1 MIKRVI
7 ILTLILLGIGTSI
20 DAQQTLTNTTTFR
33 TPFAYEQIT
42 IDGTAGGIALTSA
55 TYNPVVTDSPA
66 SLTRAELAII
76 NCQVA
81 QLRYRVDLVAAPTSS
96 VGMTFNAGEEK
107 LIYGFT
113 AISQF
118 RGIRTTATSAVCDVT
133 YYRNRQ

>member
-1 MIKRVI
+1 MKK
-7 ILTLILLGIGTSI
+7 ILITTLIVLGFASNIS
-20 DAQQTLTNTTTFR
+20 AQQDLLQNIRFR
-33 TPFAYEQIT
+33 TPFAYEQVT
-42 IDGTAGGIALTSA
+42 IDATAGGIALTAA

-66 SLTRAELAII
+66 SMTRAELAVI

-81 QLRYRVDLVAAPTSS
+81 QLRYRVDLVAAVTAS

>member
-1 MIKRVI
+1 MKK
-7 ILTLILLGIGTSI
+7 ILITTLIVLGFASSI
-20 DAQQTLTNTTTFR
+20 SAQQDLLQNIRFR
-33 TPFAYEQIT
+33 TPFAYEQVT
-42 IDGTAGGIALTSA
+42 IDATVGGIALTAA

-66 SLTRAELAII
+66 SMTRAELAVI

-81 QLRYRVDLVAAPTSS
+81 QLRYRVDLVAAVTAS

>member
-1 MIKRVI
+1 MKRLV
-7 ILTLILLGIGTSI
+7 ILTLVILGFASKI
-20 DAQQTLTNTTTFR
+20 DAQQDLTQTIRYR

-42 IDGTAGGIALTSA
+42 IDATAGGIALTAA

-66 SLTRAELAII
+66 GMTRAELAVI

-81 QLRYRVDLVAAPTSS
+81 QLRYRVDLVAAVTAS

-107 LIYGFT
+107 LIYGFV
-113 AISQF
+113 AIQQF